1 MLVTDK
7 SLGKDKFV
15 GATPAAEDICEVCG
29 WNPDGL
35 VVHWAGCPAQK
46 VPPVERAPRPD
57 ESDPTTGR
65 AMTTEDGEAGELVVK
80 LRNMVGDLRNERR
93 YMAGRLALDPDVPCT
108 KCRDEDK
115 SPGVDESAR
124 TTTSPTAQS
133 CTLCGFMGAPSV
145 FADHSCLGYRAILA
159 EPNRF
164 GPYEAL
170 DAIIGGIIDIADR
183 YPDLDDKCE
192 ILSNDLH
199 ALRAYITG
207 MEK

>member
-46 VPPVERAPRPD
+46 VPPVERAPH

-93 YMAGRLALDPDVPCT
+93 YMAGRLADLLDVPCT

-124 TTTSPTAQS
+124 TTTSASPTAQS
-133 CTLCGFMGAPSV
+133 CTLCGFTGAPSV
-145 FADHSCLGYRAILA
+145 
-159 EPNRF
+159 
-164 GPYEAL
+164 
-170 DAIIGGIIDIADR
+170 
-183 YPDLDDKCE
+183 
-192 ILSNDLH
+192 
-199 ALRAYITG
+199 
-207 MEK
+207 